1 MGGAEGQVPGGQGDP
16 RRHRAPRGRAQ
27 PPEVGEGAL
36 ARGLRAGGQ
45 QAVDRLGRGPAGR
58 QGEQGGRERASAPPR
73 VSDEGWLRPSPGERV
88 LQTVVSGP
96 FVVQHREDLGLGACR
111 LTRHR
116 GAAATSFVVL
126 GYSQRSE
133 VGLPC
138 HVVHLRDEAD
148 GAEYVVD
155 TGLCGPGLPA
165 DAFRVAG
172 ASA

>member
-1 MGGAEGQVPGGQGDP
+1 MQRAAAGAHD
-16 RRHRAPRGRAQ
+16 AQ
-27 PPEVGEGAL
+27 P
-36 ARGLRAGGQ
+36 ARPVEPREH
-45 QAVDRLGRGPAGR
+45 GRGDG
-58 QGEQGGRERASAPPR
+58 
-73 VSDEGWLRPSPGERV
+73 VSDDGWLRPSPGERV

-96 FVVQHREDLGLGACR
+96 FVVQHREGLGLGACR

-138 HVVHLRDEAD
+138 HVGHLRDEAD